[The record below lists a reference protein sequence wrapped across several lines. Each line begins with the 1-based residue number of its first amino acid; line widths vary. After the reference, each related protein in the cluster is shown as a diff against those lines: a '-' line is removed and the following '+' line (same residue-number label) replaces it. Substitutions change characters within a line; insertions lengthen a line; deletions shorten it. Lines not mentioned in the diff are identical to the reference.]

1 MQTPD
6 QRFDP
11 VRLEIFRHLF
21 TALAEEMGASLR
33 RSAHSPNIKERRDYS
48 CALFDVKGRVIAM
61 GDHMPV
67 HLGAMPMSVEAALA
81 ELGRLEPGDV
91 AILNDPFRGG
101 THLPDITAIAPV
113 YVSGAADVS
122 ADRGVSGSHLS
133 DGEAGEQGDGERRA
147 GQVPRT
153 VEAPRTEPGPRSQP
167 TPASSSPQNLPSP
180 SRPGGGGA
188 VEARGSGSG
197 RVEEEAGREAG
208 VLLGYVAARAHHA
221 DVGGM
226 AAGSMPL
233 AREIYQEGLRIP
245 PVLLMR
251 GGERNEAVWRMVL
264 ANVRTPEEREGDLAA
279 QIAALVT
286 GERRLLEL
294 VGRRG
299 AEQVRG
305 AMSALLAYADR
316 LVRAGIRQIP
326 DGEYE
331 AEDWMDDDGVGD
343 DPLPIRV
350 RVTVSGDALD
360 VDFEGTAPQAAGGIN
375 AVSAITISAT
385 RYVVRVLV
393 ESLLGQ
399 ALPAGGGAMSAL
411 TVRLPERSLVA
422 AGPPASVA
430 GGNVETSQ
438 RITDVLFR
446 AFAGALP
453 DRVPA
458 QSQGTM
464 NNLTVGGIDPRT
476 GEPFAYYETAAGG
489 MGGGPQGPGLSGV
502 HVNMTNSLN
511 TPIEA
516 LEHAYPF
523 RVRAYALRAGSGGAG
538 RHPGGDGLRR
548 DVQLLGDAEVS
559 LLTERRHF
567 PPRGLA
573 GGEDGA
579 RGENV
584 LIRDGAEQTLPS
596 KTTFFARAGDVISV
610 RTPGGGGWGS
620 VAEGQGAE
628 TG

>member
-1 MQTPD
+1 VQSPD
-6 QRFDP
+6 ERFDP

-21 TALAEEMGASLR
+21 SALAEEMGASLR

-48 CALFDVKGRVIAM
+48 CALFDVRGRVVAM

-67 HLGAMPMSVEAALA
+67 HLGAMPMSVAAALA
-81 ELGRLEPGDV
+81 ELGQLAPGDV

-113 YVSGAADVS
+113 YV
-122 ADRGVSGSHLS
+122 
-133 DGEAGEQGDGERRA
+133 AGEGGFGGDGGTRA
-147 GQVPRT
+147 P
-153 VEAPRTEPGPRSQP
+153 
-167 TPASSSPQNLPSP
+167 
-180 SRPGGGGA
+180 
-188 VEARGSGSG
+188 
-197 RVEEEAGREAG
+197 G

-245 PVLLMR
+245 PVLLMA

-264 ANVRTPEEREGDLAA
+264 ANVRTPVEREGDLAA
-279 QIAALVT
+279 QVAALVT
-286 GERRLLEL
+286 GQRRLLEL
-294 VGRRG
+294 AVRRG
-299 AEQVRG
+299 ADEVTG
-305 AMSALLAYADR
+305 AMAALLAYADR
-316 LVRAGIRQIP
+316 LVRAGIERIP
-326 DGEYE
+326 DGVYE
-331 AEDWMDDDGVGD
+331 AEDWMDDDGVGP

-350 RVTVSGDALD
+350 RVVVSGDVLE

-399 ALPAGGGAMSAL
+399 GLPAGGGAMDAVD
-411 TVRLPERSLVA
+411 VRLPERSLVA

-446 AFAGALP
+446 AFAEALP

-464 NNLTVGGIDPRT
+464 NNLTVGGTDPRT

-523 RVRAYALRAGSGGAG
+523 RVRAYALRPGSGGAG
-538 RHPGGDGLRR
+538 KHPGGDGLRR
-548 DVQLLGDAEVS
+548 DIQLLGDAEVS
-559 LLTERRHF
+559 LLTERRRF
-567 PPRGLA
+567 APRGLA
-573 GGEDGA
+573 GGQDGQ

-584 LIRDGAEQTLPS
+584 LIRDGEEQRLPS
-596 KTTFFARAGDVISV
+596 KTTFFARAGDIVSI
-610 RTPGGGGWGS
+610 RTPGGGGWG
-620 VAEGQGAE
+620 AEGG
-628 TG
+628 